1 MERKMLKSKIHR
13 ATVTG
18 ADLHYEGSITID
30 KDLMEASDIIPYEAV
45 AIWNVTNGNRFETYA
60 IEGERG
66 SGVIC
71 INGAAAHGNQPGDL
85 VIIAT
90 FAEMTPAEI
99 RRHVPKVIR
108 VDRKNRI
115 VGDDAELAGPAR
127 RAQSPSNGPR
137 RLAARRHPAP
147 SKSKVRRPAAVLPQ
161 A

>member
-30 KDLMEASDIIPYEAV
+30 LNLMEAADIIPYEAV

-71 INGAAAHGNQPGDL
+71 INGAAARLVAPKDL
-85 VIIAT
+85 VIIAS
-90 FAEMTPAEI
+90 FVNMENEEALAYE
-99 RRHVPKVIR
+99 PKLVF
-108 VDRKNRI
+108 VDDKNQMLPTRKE
-115 VGDDAELAGPAR
+115 VAG
-127 RAQSPSNGPR
+127 QGN
-137 RLAARRHPAP
+137 L
-147 SKSKVRRPAAVLPQ
+147 KKVAW
-161 A
+161 